1 MAATRLVGRNVK
13 NYRVGDAVFGLAEE
27 RFGTYAQYL
36 CFSQDWKGA
45 ALAGIAS
52 FSRCLKSL
60 TRNGILLHAVAA
72 PAVTLRMKWTALTSG
87 KKWSVAARMRI
98 PRI

>member
-1 MAATRLVGRNVK
+1 MAASRLVGRNVK
-13 NYRVGDAVFGLAEE
+13 NYRGGDAVFGLAGE
-27 RFGTYAQYL
+27 RFETYAQYL

-45 ALAGIAS
+45 APARTAS
-52 FSRCLKSL
+52 FSPCLKSL
-60 TRNGILLHAVAA
+60 TRNGTLLHTVAA